1 MGKQGRSAAASSSLD
16 AYFRIEGVVDAL
28 LLLITFQPVIANA
41 LMGDDNAGLPYQA
54 NMLLHASF
62 IVLSGSIK
70 AARAHAKQAEAQSAA
85 KAAGQENAEKH
96 FDSMS
101 SADVYRFPFVAS
113 ASLLSLF
120 FALQYFK
127 EWVNFLLSLYFSL
140 MGIFAVFAVIEPYVE
155 KLFSLFP
162 STINP
167 GHEFKTRIV
176 IFDIELLDLSLKL
189 SGILALAACSLA
201 AFLPGYGYFFSQNWL
216 LSNIFGICYALKGL
230 EMLSPGS
237 YKNGFVLLCGL
248 FLYASIRTVS
258 PCFILCI
265 LSLFNMPF
273 LPATT
278 CFGSSRA
285 ATRSAKTSWWKLPR
299 TSRYS

>member
-1 MGKQGRSAAASSSLD
+1 MGKQGRSAAASSCHEAYD

-41 LMGDDNAGLPYQA
+41 LMGDDSAGLPYQA

-70 AARAHAKQAEAQSAA
+70 AARAHAKQSEAQSVA
-85 KAAGQENAEKH
+85 KASGQENAEKH

-101 SADVYRFPFVAS
+101 SADVYRFPFIAS

-140 MGIFAVFAVIEPYVE
+140 MGIFAVFAVIEPYIE
-155 KLFSLFP
+155 KLFSRLP
-162 STINP
+162 STMNP

-176 IFDIELLDLSLKL
+176 IFDMEVLDLSLKL
-189 SGILALAACSLA
+189 SGILALGACSLA
-201 AFLPGYGYFFSQNWL
+201 AFLPGYGYFFTQNWL

-248 FLYASIRTVS
+248 FL
-258 PCFILCI
+258 
-265 LSLFNMPF
+265 
-273 LPATT
+273 
-278 CFGSSRA
+278 
-285 ATRSAKTSWWKLPR
+285 
-299 TSRYS
+299 